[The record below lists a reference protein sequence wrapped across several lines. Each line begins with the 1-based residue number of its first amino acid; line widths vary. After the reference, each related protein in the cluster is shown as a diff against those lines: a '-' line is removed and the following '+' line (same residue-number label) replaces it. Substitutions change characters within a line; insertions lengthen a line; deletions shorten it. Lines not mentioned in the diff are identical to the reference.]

1 MKKHL
6 CLAALAALGVL
17 TCSCIHEREF
27 VRYEPEPEA
36 ISFVLGSTLTRAE
49 KEATP
54 QVNRYSLGT
63 DDNGHLF
70 TLEETVTWLDDIG
83 DSPATRGTPAYTEN
97 LQQVHGSAF
106 NGRAY
111 NATSGDLVIDDGSFY
126 AMEDGVR
133 WRRAFGFDPWPDE
146 DDLTFFIRMP
156 VDAPGLT
163 ITGYDASDGT
173 ISFNYQTPATAEDQ
187 QDILFAKT
195 TLDKDS
201 YMSDYESNGGASILL
216 RHALTGIKFA
226 IASDVNDADE
236 ETGNFPEDKVET
248 YITKVEFLGL
258 ISKGSAVYD
267 QDDSLESSE
276 TGDNRREVYSSRTSF
291 TWTPDETSRDAVF
304 SQEYTVDNIIT
315 YANPYAQ
322 PSGAGGEGDEG
333 GGGGEGGGGE
343 GEIDDRVHAAES
355 FYLAGNE
362 RNLNDETASLT
373 FWFIPQ
379 EMTTDVK
386 VRVTFYVWDGQNAG
400 ELVTRELDL
409 GATILSQTSKGQ
421 AVDLNHE
428 WKAGQIRTFKLS
440 PTSIDVDLT
449 VEPDPELANTID
461 TPVIRN
467 IGNKEAYLRVVIVGN
482 WVDSDQK
489 IYMGDIGID
498 ETTGNRTFTVLTPW
512 SEDNTT
518 FGTFTNLGASG
529 AWVKKTDGFWYYT
542 QAVPAGLRPG
552 ETASGGAYVP
562 LFEEYTKGTPPIPD
576 VDLMLDVAVQAV
588 DAKAGATYEAA
599 WTAVGAL

>member
-1 MKKHL
+1 MKKQL
-6 CLAALAALGVL
+6 CLAALAVLGVL
-17 TCSCIHEREF
+17 TCSCINEREF
-27 VRYEPEPEA
+27 VQYEPEPDA

-49 KEATP
+49 KEAHP

-97 LQQVHGSAF
+97 LQDVHGSAF
-106 NGRAY
+106 IGRAY
-111 NATSGDLVIDDGSFY
+111 NATSGAEVIEDGAFY

-133 WRRAFGFDPWPDE
+133 WRRAFGFDPWPE
-146 DDLTFFIRMP
+146 SDDLTFFIRMP
-156 VDAPGLT
+156 VDAPGL
-163 ITGYDASDGT
+163 SDLVYNATNET
-173 ISFNYQTPATAEDQ
+173 ISFNYQTPETAEDQ

-195 TLDKDS
+195 RLDKDT
-201 YMSDYESNGGASILL
+201 YMSAYESNGGASILL

-236 ETGNFPEDKVET
+236 ETGNFPENKVET

-258 ISKGSAVYD
+258 ISKASAVYS
-267 QDDSLESSE
+267 QDDSQESAGT
-276 TGDNRREVYSSRTSF
+276 TGDVANTHSSKTSF
-291 TWTPDETSRDAVF
+291 TWTPDLTSRDAVF
-304 SQEYTVDNIIT
+304 SQEYTEDNIIT
-315 YANPYAQ
+315 YANPYEQ
-322 PSGAGGEGDEG
+322 QS
-333 GGGGEGGGGE
+333 GE
-343 GEIDDRVHAAES
+343 GEIDDNVHAAES
-355 FYLAGNE
+355 FYQAGNE

-379 EMTTDVK
+379 VMTADVK
-386 VRVTFYVWDGQNAG
+386 VRVTFYVWNGQNAG
-400 ELVTRELDL
+400 ELVTRELNL
-409 GATILSQTSKGQ
+409 GSEILRQHNQNVS
-421 AVDLNHE
+421 DLNLN
-428 WKAGQIRTFKLS
+428 WQAGQIRTFKLS

-449 VEPDPELANTID
+449 VEPDPDIANTIA

-467 IGNKEAYLRVVIVGN
+467 IGNKEAYLRVAIVGN
-482 WVDSDQK
+482 WVDSERK
-489 IYMGDIGID
+489 IYMGDIGTD
-498 ETTGNRTFTVLTPW
+498 ENTGNRTYTAITPW

-542 QAVPAGLRPG
+542 QAVPAGLKPG

-562 LFEEYTKGTPPIPD
+562 LFEKYTKGTPPIPD
-576 VDLMLDVAVQAV
+576 VDLMLDLAVQAV
-588 DAKAGATYEAA
+588 DAKAGNTYEAA